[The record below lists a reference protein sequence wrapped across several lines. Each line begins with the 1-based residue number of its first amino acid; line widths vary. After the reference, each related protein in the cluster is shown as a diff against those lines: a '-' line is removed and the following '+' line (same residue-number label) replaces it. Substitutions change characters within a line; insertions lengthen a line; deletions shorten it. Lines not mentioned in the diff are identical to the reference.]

1 MRTLLERY
9 TREIASIDTAPV
21 HGKVE
26 TVSGLT
32 IEATA
37 RGLHVGDLCYIRTR
51 EGRRAPVEVVGFRA
65 GRITLMPLTE
75 LNGLAPGQWVYP
87 VHAPLTVKV
96 SLALVGRV
104 IDGLGRPIDGGPP
117 IPGGDPV
124 PLTAAAPRP
133 MERRRVTE
141 AISTGIRAI
150 DGCLTIGR
158 GQRVGIMSGSGVGKS
173 KLLGMIARNTN
184 ADVNVIALIGE
195 RGKEV
200 RDFVDA
206 DLGEEGRKRSVVVAA
221 TSDEPALVRIK
232 GAHLA
237 TAIAEWFRAQG
248 KNVLLM
254 MDSVT
259 RFSMAQREVGLAAGE
274 PPTTKGYPPSVFA
287 LLPKLLER
295 AGATQQGCITGLYTV
310 LVEGDDLTDPIAD
323 SVRSIVDGHIVL
335 SRRLFARGHYP
346 AIDVQDSISRSMID
360 VVPEPHLKLAQDL
373 RAVVADYRDAE
384 DLVNIGAYVPGSN
397 SGVDRALKLMP
408 KIDQFLRQGLFEP
421 DELASVESKMK
432 RALA

>member
-274 PPTTKGYPPSVFA
+274 PPTTKGYSPSVFA

-295 AGATQQGCITGLYTV
+295 AG
-310 LVEGDDLTDPIAD
+310 D
-323 SVRSIVDGHIVL
+323 SH
-335 SRRLFARGHYP
+335 
-346 AIDVQDSISRSMID
+346 
-360 VVPEPHLKLAQDL
+360 
-373 RAVVADYRDAE
+373 AVSLHA
-384 DLVNIGAYVPGSN
+384 G
-397 SGVDRALKLMP
+397 
-408 KIDQFLRQGLFEP
+408 
-421 DELASVESKMK
+421 
-432 RALA
+432 